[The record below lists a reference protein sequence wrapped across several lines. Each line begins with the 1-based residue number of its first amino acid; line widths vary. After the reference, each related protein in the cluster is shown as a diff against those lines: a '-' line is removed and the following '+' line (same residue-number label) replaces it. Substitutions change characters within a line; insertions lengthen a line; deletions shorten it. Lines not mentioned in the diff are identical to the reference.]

1 MSSRRHKLHKS
12 IKNKSRRL
20 GKKGGSFYAML
31 GRSAI
36 RTGSS
41 FGTLGAKIVV
51 PLILRGFEPPLKPEQ
66 RKTAVKYFNKFA
78 NAANGF
84 IQHNVTAAGTK
95 KLMDAITHPEVVA
108 ASIAKKVS
116 DKTDA
121 LKAKYSDPAE
131 REKLLAS
138 AKASASSAAASAK
151 EAASKIAE
159 SDQFKAVKASASS
172 AAASAKE
179 AASKLAESDQFKA
192 AKASTTAALKNVTNS
207 EQFKSA
213 SAAATSAVK
222 SEQFQ
227 KLSSSAK
234 EAANKA
240 SIAATTSFN
249 KPASGGRSKKSTQK
263 TIKKTKNRKV
273 RKSIKNKKK

>member
-151 EAASKIAE
+151 EAASK
-159 SDQFKAVKASASS
+159 
-172 AAASAKE
+172 
-179 AASKLAESDQFKA
+179 LAESDQFKS